1 MSSVLACASFF
12 SIFQVK
18 FRACTAQK
26 SWSPSSPLS
35 KMQPRRTASP
45 GRSTITS
52 PSVSPVS
59 LSTGISVCRPL
70 FFRPFVLVLVGRK
83 FLCAHYCVCF
93 PAVLLYNALQKHR
106 SVSELE
112 SAACASNQKATYFK
126 IKHLSSALW
135 NSCSDRPPMFPLCLL
150 VVLLCSICALT
161 GPC

>member
-1 MSSVLACASFF
+1 M
-12 SIFQVK
+12 FQVK

-59 LSTGISVCRPL
+59 PSTGFSVCRPL
-70 FFRPFVLVLVGRK
+70 FFCPFVLVLVGRK
-83 FLCAHYCVCF
+83 FLCAHYCVRF

-106 SVSELE
+106 SVGELE
-112 SAACASNQKATYFK
+112 SAACESNQKATYFEMK
-126 IKHLSSALW
+126 PLSSALLH
-135 NSCSDRPPMFPLCLL
+135 SCSDRPPMFPLCLL
-150 VVLLCSICALT
+150 AALLGSVSALT
-161 GPC
+161 GSC